1 MALISVDEAL
11 TRILAGV
18 EPLETEAV
26 PIALA
31 HGRALAAP
39 LAATRTQ
46 PPFNASAMDGY
57 AVRAADIASLPAR
70 LEVVG
75 TSAAG
80 RRFKGQVGSGQ
91 AVRIFTGAPVPEGA
105 DAIVI
110 QEHAARSGD
119 QVELTDNRTDPGH
132 IRPRGF
138 DFVAGQTLLDASRPL
153 NARDVALAAAMGH
166 GQVPVRR
173 RPRVAVLATGD
184 ELVAPGV
191 TPAED
196 QIVCSNAYGLAAM
209 VGQAGGE
216 ARFIGIAADNR
227 ASLEGKLREAQG
239 ADILVTSGG
248 ASVGEHDI
256 VAPVLQGCGAA
267 LEFTTVAIRPGKPLL
282 FGRLGR
288 MCVLG
293 LAGNPVS
300 SLVCGR
306 VFLVPLIR
314 RMLGLEAVH
323 FARARARL
331 AAGLPANGSRQ
342 HYARARLKPGD
353 DGVLLALPAR
363 SQDSS
368 LLFPLAEADGLIV
381 QPSNEPAWG
390 AGKEVDV
397 LLLDF

>member
-18 EPLETEAV
+18 EPMEIETTTVAT
-26 PIALA
+26 A

-57 AVRAADIASLPAR
+57 AVRAADIASLPVR
-70 LEVVG
+70 LRIVG

-80 RRFKGQVGSGQ
+80 RRFRGYVGSGQ

-110 QEHAARSGD
+110 QEHAVRSGD
-119 QVELTDNRTDPGH
+119 EVELTDNRIDPGH
-132 IRPRGF
+132 IRPCGF

-153 NARDVALAAAMGH
+153 NARGVALAAAMGH
-166 GQVPVRR
+166 WQIPVRR
-173 RPRVAVLATGD
+173 RPRVAVMATGD
-184 ELVAPGV
+184 ELVQPGVAPG
-191 TPAED
+191 ED
-196 QIVCSNAYGLAAM
+196 QIICSNAYGLAAM
-209 VGQAGGE
+209 IAQAGGE
-216 ARFIGIAADNR
+216 ALFIGIAADNR
-227 ASLEGKLREAQG
+227 ASLEGKLQEAHG
-239 ADILVTSGG
+239 ADVLVTTGG

-256 VAPVLQGCGAA
+256 VAPVLEGCGAT
-267 LEFTTVAIRPGKPLL
+267 LEFTAVAIRPGKPLL
-282 FGRLGR
+282 FGRLRGMR
-288 MCVLG
+288 ILG

-314 RMLGLEAVH
+314 RMLGLEALG

-331 AAGLPANGSRQ
+331 GAGMPANGARQ
-342 HYARARLKPGD
+342 HYARAKLKPD
-353 DGVLLALPAR
+353 DDRVLLAWPVR

-368 LLFPLAEADGLIV
+368 LLFPLAEADALIV
-381 QPSNEPAWG
+381 QPPNEPAWD
-390 AGKEVDV
+390 AGREVDV